1 MLKQLPFKKI
11 YLLWLGT
18 GILLLLSYRF
28 AFKNTIEAWQ
38 NNRQLKERLTQSSDL
53 GYQPDYL
60 ERKDKNL
67 EKIIGLYKAD
77 TTAFRSQIINAIAL
91 IAEKQNVKLT
101 TVPIEDVSFHMPD
114 FLIEKLAFEGDY
126 FSLNKAMREL
136 QVTPNIGVI
145 RSATWK
151 VVGIRSGS
159 DENKQLVLELY
170 FEVVK

>member
-38 NNRQLKERLTQSSDL
+38 TNRQLKERLTQSSDL

-67 EKIIGLYKAD
+67 GKIIGLYKAD

-91 IAEKQNVKLT
+91 IAERQNVKLT
-101 TVPIEDVSFHMPD
+101 AVPIDDVSFHMPD
-114 FLIEKLAFEGDY
+114 FLIEKLAFQGDY
-126 FSLNKAMREL
+126 FSLNKAMHDL
-136 QVTPNIGVI
+136 QATKDIGVI
-145 RSATWK
+145 RSANWK
-151 VVGIRSGS
+151 VTGIRLGS
-159 DENKQLVLELY
+159 DENKQLILELY
-170 FEVVK
+170 FEVAK